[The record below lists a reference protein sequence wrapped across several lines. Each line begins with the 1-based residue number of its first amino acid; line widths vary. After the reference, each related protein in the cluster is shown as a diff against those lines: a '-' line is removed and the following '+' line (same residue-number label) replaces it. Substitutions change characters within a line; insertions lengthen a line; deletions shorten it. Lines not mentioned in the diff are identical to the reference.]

1 MKRFTFNGVWVF
13 LAALA
18 FTLTSCE
25 DEDIARTLEG
35 TWEGNMY
42 SSYYFDYY
50 GEYYDATYSEICFLR
65 DQYRYASGDGYWVD
79 YYNDS

>member
-25 DEDIARTLEG
+25 DEDIGRSRKG
-35 TWEGNMY
+35 KGHG
-42 SSYYFDYY
+42 Y
-50 GEYYDATYSEICFLR
+50 GMKIAEEICRKYGGEFRLR
-65 DQYRYASGDGYWVD
+65 KEGDTAVSSAFMRR
-79 YYNDS
+79 NS